1 MTSDPD
7 DLTDMNE
14 SDPLAEAYNR
24 GLALEKSGDLAG
36 AERAYA
42 EVLALDPSDHGGVS
56 VRLAAMGRGAVPEK
70 APDAY
75 VATLFDQC
83 AAEFDDILVDQLGY
97 AVPMQVR
104 QRLAEIAP
112 GPYARMLDLG
122 CGTGLAGVALSD
134 MTTEITGIDLA
145 EGMVAETDERGVY
158 EDLYIGEAVAFMTE
172 AEEAPW
178 DLVTATDVL
187 PYLGDL
193 SSFQA
198 GLARCVA
205 PGGVA
210 VVSSETLPA
219 DQTGPA
225 GYTVGAR
232 HRFAHSP
239 DYLRAML
246 EGAGLTI
253 LEMEPITVRAED
265 GVPVPGLLAIA
276 RRA

>member
-7 DLTDMNE
+7 GPIE
-14 SDPLAEAYNR
+14 SDDTDPLAEAYNR
-24 GLALEKSGDLAG
+24 GLTLEKSGDAAG

-42 EVLALDPSDHGGVS
+42 EVLALDPADHGGVS

-97 AVPMQVR
+97 AVPMLVR
-104 QRLAEIAP
+104 QRLGDIAP
-112 GPYARMLDLG
+112 GPYRRMLDLG

-134 MTTEITGIDLA
+134 LASEVTGIDLA
-145 EGMVAETDERGVY
+145 EGMVAEADERGVY
-158 EDLYIGEAVAFMTE
+158 DELYIGEAVAFM
-172 AEEAPW
+172 AEVEDAPW
-178 DLVTATDVL
+178 DLLTATDVL

-193 SSFQA
+193 TAFQA
-198 GLARCVA
+198 GLSRCVS

-210 VVSSETLPA
+210 AISCETLGA
-219 DQTGPA
+219 DQIGDA

-232 HRFAHSP
+232 HRFAHAP
-239 DYLRAML
+239 DYLRAIL
-246 EGAGLTI
+246 TGAGLTV

-276 RRA
+276 RR